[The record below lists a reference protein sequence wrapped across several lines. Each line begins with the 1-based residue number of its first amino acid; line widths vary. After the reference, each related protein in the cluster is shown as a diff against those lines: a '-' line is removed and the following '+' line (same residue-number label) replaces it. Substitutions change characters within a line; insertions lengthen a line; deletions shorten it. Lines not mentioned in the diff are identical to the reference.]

1 MLVKRT
7 GNRTEDVGL
16 SAACLAKKLTVIG
29 SVKYSISGLLFKVDF
44 FLFRSIIRNGLTNS
58 EDNPK
63 MDKISRIL
71 NISLP
76 PRRSAFLWGPR
87 KTGKST
93 YLKTNFPKSLV
104 YDFLQTDLFLDLSRQ
119 PWLLR
124 ERLLSK
130 NEQSLDHPVILD
142 EVQKVP
148 QVLDEVHW
156 LIENKGMRFILC
168 GSSARKLKRG
178 KANLLGG
185 RAWRYEMFPL
195 VSAELEDLNL
205 LTILNR
211 GMIPEHYTSGD
222 YIRALKAYTQDY
234 LKEEVFD
241 EGLTRNIPAF
251 SRFFDAMGY
260 SHGELTNYSNIAR
273 ECGVD
278 SKTVKEYYQIL
289 VDTLLGRMIAPFKKR
304 PDRQVISRTSKFY
317 LFDVGVA
324 GSITKRHIEEE
335 KGELFGKAFEHFIL
349 MELYAYNSYNE
360 LDIEINFWRTKS
372 GLEVDF
378 VLAGGE
384 VAIEVK
390 GTSRVDKRGLRHLNT
405 FTEQYSPRKSVVV
418 CNEREERI
426 HGKIQIVPWRKFLHD
441 LWDGEIIR

>member
-1 MLVKRT
+1 MQKIKR
-7 GNRTEDVGL
+7 L
-16 SAACLAKKLTVIG
+16 LTI
-29 SVKYSISGLLFKVDF
+29 D
-44 FLFRSIIRNGLTNS
+44 
-58 EDNPK
+58 
-63 MDKISRIL
+63 
-71 NISLP
+71 LP
-76 PRRSAFLWGPR
+76 PGQSAFLWGPR

-93 YLKTNFPKSLV
+93 YLKERFPHSLV
-104 YDFLQTDLFLDLSRQ
+104 YDFLQTDLFLEFSKR
-119 PWLLR
+119 PSLLR
-124 ERLLSK
+124 EQLLAKDDEALS
-130 NEQSLDHPVILD
+130 HPVILD

-148 QVLDEVHW
+148 QILDEVHW
-156 LIENKGMRFILC
+156 LIENRGLRFILC

-195 VSAELEDLNL
+195 VTPELVSPNL

-211 GMIPEHYTSGD
+211 GMVPMHYLQED
-222 YIRALKAYTQDY
+222 YRKSLRAYTRDY

-273 ECGVD
+273 DCGVD

-289 VDTLLGRMIAPFKKR
+289 VDTLLGTMVEPFKKR
-304 PDRQVISRTSKFY
+304 QGRQVISRAGKFY

-324 GSITKRHIEEE
+324 GAITKRHLEEK

-349 MELYAYNSYNE
+349 MEIMAHASYNE
-360 LDIEINFWRTKS
+360 LDYEINFWRTKS

-378 VLAGGE
+378 VLGGGE

-390 GTSRVDKRGLRHLNT
+390 SATRVDQKDARSLIA
-405 FTEQYSPRKSVVV
+405 FVEDYSPRKALII
-418 CNEREERI
+418 CNEKQERV
-426 HGKIQIVPWRKFLHD
+426 HGKVRIMPYRKFLSD
-441 LWDGEIIR
+441 LWEGKIIG